1 VNEKLENIIIKYLNK
16 LYGDLKIIKKGVK
29 SHIFYGKNNNI
40 YMERDLLTDK
50 LWINYD
56 LIWRDLKNMF
66 SLNYR
71 EIQSII
77 NKWVEVAYNLKGVTP
92 IPLG

>member
-1 VNEKLENIIIKYLNK
+1 
-16 LYGDLKIIKKGVK
+16 
-29 SHIFYGKNNNI
+29 
-40 YMERDLLTDK
+40 MERDLLTDK

-56 LIWRDLKNMF
+56 LIWRDLKNTF

-92 IPLG
+92 YNNYAKHFKND

>member
-1 VNEKLENIIIKYLNK
+1 MEHELEN
-16 LYGDLKIIKKGVK
+16 D
-29 SHIFYGKNNNI
+29 
-40 YMERDLLTDK
+40 M

-66 SLNYR
+66 SLEYDDV
-71 EIQSII
+71 QSII

-92 IPLG
+92 VLGW